1 MAKSKIILV
10 KESEEELRKLKIK
23 QPAHLKKRIEMLL
36 ILKRSEDSLSKIALS
51 NIMKINQNT
60 AQTWRNMY
68 FKDGL
73 DGLLVYG
80 KIGFKPSLI
89 TPELHAAIE
98 ARLKSPKDAFTSY
111 IDLIAWITENYMPQG
126 VNYQTINSYVK
137 RNFKAKLKVARK
149 SHIKKDENAVESFK
163 KTSAKF

>member
-36 ILKRSEDSLSKIALS
+36 ILKKSEDSLSKIALS

-137 RNFKAKLKVARK
+137 RNFMAKLKVARK
-149 SHIKKDENAVESFK
+149 SHIKKDENVVESFK
-163 KTSAKF
+163 KTSAKS